1 MSYASQQSIE
11 NTLTR
16 ADREAPFA
24 LGDGDFDP
32 VPRPSRTPI
41 DWDGLAWTEF
51 DFVTG
56 EIIATGC
63 IAPLPVGEM
72 GP

>member
-1 MSYASQQSIE
+1 MTPFPDTIAE
-11 NTLTR
+11 TLTQVER
-16 ADREAPFA
+16 SAPFA

-51 DFVTG
+51 DF
-56 EIIATGC
+56 
-63 IAPLPVGEM
+63 L
-72 GP
+72 